1 MAKIVIALYDDFNDA
16 QQAIRELRQNGFERQ
31 DISLVANDV
40 RGEYAQ
46 YIPQGQPAAEVAE
59 GALEGAGIGAIV
71 GALSG
76 LLIGLSALALPGIGP
91 VLVAGPL
98 GATLAGTG
106 IGAAAGSLLGA
117 LMEAGVPEE
126 PAHYYAE
133 GVRRG
138 GSLVMVT
145 TSEALKERTLDILN
159 KHNPVEMQRRSE
171 HWRAENWQTFDETAE
186 PYSEEELEQKRQ
198 RYEQALDETR
208 QELHQEHPSAFKKPD
223 FEDYEP
229 IFQNHY
235 KEAYVTPD
243 YSYEGFRPAYLYGFE
258 LGYKDRLADK
268 EWEDIWPEAR
278 REWER
283 QHPHSVWDD
292 IKDAVRKGYDTVRA
306 RR

>member
-1 MAKIVIALYDDFNDA
+1 MTKIVIALYDELTEA
-16 QQAIRELRQNGFERQ
+16 QQAIQELRQNGFDQQ
-31 DISLVANDV
+31 DISLIANDV
-40 RGEYAQ
+40 REEYAQ
-46 YIPQGQPAAEVAE
+46 YIPQNQPAEEIAE

-76 LLIGLSALALPGIGP
+76 LLIGLSALALPGIGA

-138 GSLVMVT
+138 GSLVIVRT
-145 TSEALKERTLDILN
+145 DEAHKDRAVDTLN
-159 KHNPVEMQRRSE
+159 RFNPVEMQRRSE
-171 HWRAENWQTFDETAE
+171 HWRAEDWQAFDEQAE
-186 PYSEEELEQKRQ
+186 PLTEAELEQKRQ
-198 RYEQALDETR
+198 RYEQALDETQ
-208 QELHQEHPSAFKKPD
+208 QELHQEHPAAFKKPD
-223 FEDYEP
+223 FEEYEP

-235 KEAYVTPD
+235 KEAYVSPD
-243 YSYEGFRPAYLYGFE
+243 YTYEGFRPAYLYGFE
-258 LGYKDRLADK
+258 MGYKDRLADK
-268 EWEDIWPEAR
+268 EWEHIWPEAR

-283 QHPHSVWDD
+283 QHPETVWDD

>member
-117 LMEAGVPEE
+117 LMEAG
-126 PAHYYAE
+126 
-133 GVRRG
+133 
-138 GSLVMVT
+138 
-145 TSEALKERTLDILN
+145 
-159 KHNPVEMQRRSE
+159 
-171 HWRAENWQTFDETAE
+171 
-186 PYSEEELEQKRQ
+186 
-198 RYEQALDETR
+198 
-208 QELHQEHPSAFKKPD
+208 
-223 FEDYEP
+223 
-229 IFQNHY
+229 
-235 KEAYVTPD
+235 
-243 YSYEGFRPAYLYGFE
+243 
-258 LGYKDRLADK
+258 
-268 EWEDIWPEAR
+268 AR
-278 REWER
+278 RTCPLLR
-283 QHPHSVWDD
+283 RRC
-292 IKDAVRKGYDTVRA
+292 AA
-306 RR
+306 RRQPGHGNDQ